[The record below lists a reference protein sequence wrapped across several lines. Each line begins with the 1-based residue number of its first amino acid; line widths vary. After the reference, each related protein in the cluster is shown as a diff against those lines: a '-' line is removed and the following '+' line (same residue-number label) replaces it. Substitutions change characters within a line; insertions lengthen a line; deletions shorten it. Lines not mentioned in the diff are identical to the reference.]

1 MALTSCKQKACRL
14 ELATMGKYSMYFDQ
28 MFVVEYFHQD
38 LLSNIILVPA
48 GPVQLQ
54 LFSTVISP
62 VAAV

>member
-1 MALTSCKQKACRL
+1 
-14 ELATMGKYSMYFDQ
+14 MGKYSMYFDQ